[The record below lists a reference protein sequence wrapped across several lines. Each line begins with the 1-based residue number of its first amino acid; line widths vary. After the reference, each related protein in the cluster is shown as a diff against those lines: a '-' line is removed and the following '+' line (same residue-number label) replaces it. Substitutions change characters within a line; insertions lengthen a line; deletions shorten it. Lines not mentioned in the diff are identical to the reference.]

1 MFKHNFLGVKM
12 MKNTWALLFIGV
24 CGLSLSGC
32 NNGGELTQQYS
43 DTNAF
48 TLISSAMVDGGK
60 LPVTYTCDGESVNP
74 PFSWSGAPETTKSYT
89 LIMHHNAP
97 DGVHWYWTMYNI
109 NEDATQINSAET
121 LGLLGSNSVNNIN
134 EYAPPCSKGPGVKNY
149 TYTLYALSEPV
160 TFPERSVSN
169 GHEKVDRETLLAA
182 MKDITLDS
190 AQMTVSYERDSQ
202 GSKGERLSNKRSNEG
217 MKKGDE
223 KRPKPAPFIQPDL
236 SKHIDSARCTTIQE
250 SISDAGFDKNVAVI
264 CDETYAYIASSTYP
278 DHEMMTGITG
288 TNEQIPVPAQGYA
301 APIKLEPKKADTLTT
316 IDAAVGVAVNGVP
329 IYDYSSQG
337 ELDVSQYDAKHDTLV
352 LGQLDNCGGHSGRG
366 DDYHYHV
373 SPTCM
378 IDTMTN
384 KDDNTIIGWAYD
396 GYPLYGDKNPDGS
409 EIAKGDLD
417 VCNGQADD
425 TFGYRY
431 QTSTTPPYIIQCL
444 VGEVDTAKLPRVA
457 PLSGDTQG
465 IRADLRPPAGGVE
478 NLTHTVSED
487 GSRTMRY
494 SYQGEDYFTT
504 YTSSNQG
511 ESCYDFTQKTISNGG
526 KVEAGTFCR
535 NSDKAKAEPAKN
547 LNASQ
552 KDRPEP
558 KRKQNVLTPLVTVNA
573 TNPKISGEHN
583 FKLEAWADNWFAAYV
598 GENLLIED
606 SVSITTERSFNA
618 ERVIFSEDYPIQLN
632 LIIKDFKQ
640 NDSGLEYIGAR
651 NQQMGD
657 GGFIMQVTDIDTNEV
672 VSVTDSSWKCEVL
685 HRAPLNK
692 LCEQES
698 NPVAGEG
705 YCTFMSKEA
714 PSHWLMAD
722 FDDSSWSSA
731 TEHNTASVGP
741 KDGYNEITWNEN
753 AQIIWGDDLETVN
766 TLICRAT
773 IEQPESQQ

>member
-1 MFKHNFLGVKM
+1 M
-12 MKNTWALLFIGV
+12 MKNKWMLLLIGI
-24 CGLSLSGC
+24 CGFSLSAC
-32 NNGGELTQQYS
+32 NDDISKSKLETVNSSFILT
-43 DTNAF
+43 
-48 TLISSAMVDGGK
+48 SSKMVDGGK

-74 PFSWSGAPETTKSYT
+74 PFNWSGAPETTQSYA

-97 DGVHWYWTMYNI
+97 DGVHWYWTMYDI
-109 NEDATQINSAET
+109 NADATQVNSGET
-121 LGLLGSNSVNNIN
+121 LGLLGSNSVNDSN

-160 TFPERSVSN
+160 NLSN
-169 GHEKVDRETLLAA
+169 DLVELTVTNNHAKVDRETLLTA
-182 MKDITLDS
+182 MKNITLDT
-190 AQMTVSYERDSQ
+190 AKMTVSYERDSQ
-202 GSKGERLSNKRSNEG
+202 SSKGDGVKDQRSNDHLR
-217 MKKGDE
+217 KSPDQ
-223 KRPKPAPFIQPDL
+223 RPKPAPFILPDL
-236 SKHIDSARCTTIQE
+236 SKHIDSARCKKIQE
-250 SISDAGFDKNVAVI
+250 SVSDAGFDKNVDVI
-264 CDETYAYIASSTYP
+264 CDDTYAYIASSTYP

-288 TNEQIPVPAQGYA
+288 TNEQIPVPAEGYA
-301 APIKLEPKKADTLTT
+301 APIKLEPKKADALTT

-337 ELDVSQYDAKHDTLV
+337 ELDISQYDAKHDTLV

-378 IDTMTN
+378 IDTMKN
-384 KDDNTIIGWAYD
+384 QESDAIIGWAYD

-409 EIAKGDLD
+409 AIGQGDLD
-417 VCNGQADD
+417 VCNGQSDD
-425 TFGYRY
+425 EFGYRY
-431 QTSTTPPYIIQCL
+431 QTSATAPYIIQCL
-444 VGEVDTAKLPRVA
+444 VGEVDTVKLPRVA

-465 IRADLRPPAGGVE
+465 IRSDLRPPAGGVD
-478 NLTHTVSED
+478 NLTHTVSKD

-504 YTSSNQG
+504 YTPSKNG
-511 ESCYDFTQKTISNGG
+511 DSCYDFKQKTISNGG
-526 KVEAGTFCR
+526 KVEEGTFCR
-535 NSDKAKAEPAKN
+535 KSEQLEAKAELESKSEPKLKAKPEG
-547 LNASQ
+547 
-552 KDRPEP
+552 RPE
-558 KRKQNVLTPLVTVNA
+558 RKQNLLTPLVTVKS

-618 ERVIFSEDYPIQLN
+618 ESVIFSEDYPIQLN

-657 GGFIMQVTDIDTNEV
+657 GGFIMQVTDTDTNQV
-672 VSVTDSSWKCEVL
+672 ISVTDSSWKCEVL

-698 NPVAGEG
+698 DPVAGEG
-705 YCTFMSKEA
+705 YCTFMSKQA
-714 PSHWLMAD
+714 PNNWLKAD
-722 FDDSSWSSA
+722 FNDSSWASA

-741 KDGYNEITWNEN
+741 KDGYNEINWNEN

-773 IEQPESQQ
+773 IEQP